1 MKHVSSFTVRFTGKE
16 ASTKA
21 MRERIAAT
29 EHADVHLRTVI
40 DKIFSTTQNRNPV
53 YVPHSL
59 FAHLRKIH
67 TDSKRYETFRK
78 SVRGHNIDIMDEQ
91 DCRASIEE
99 VNNSEAMVVMCQQ
112 DHDRYVILR
121 R

>member
-1 MKHVSSFTVRFTGKE
+1 
-16 ASTKA
+16 

-29 EHADVHLRTVI
+29 EHADVLLRTVI

-59 FAHLRKIH
+59 FVHLRKVH
-67 TDSKRYETFRK
+67 TDSERHETFRK

-99 VNNSEAMVVMCQQ
+99 VNNSDAMVVMCQQ
-112 DHDRYVILR
+112 EHDRYVILR
-121 R
+121 Q